1 MVKKSKMICNLS
13 QILLIYLEI
22 IECLSRWITDA
33 ILFVTGG
40 YWSQAIKGLLES

>member
-33 ILFVTGG
+33 ILFVTVG
-40 YWSQAIKGLLES
+40 YWSQAIKGLVES